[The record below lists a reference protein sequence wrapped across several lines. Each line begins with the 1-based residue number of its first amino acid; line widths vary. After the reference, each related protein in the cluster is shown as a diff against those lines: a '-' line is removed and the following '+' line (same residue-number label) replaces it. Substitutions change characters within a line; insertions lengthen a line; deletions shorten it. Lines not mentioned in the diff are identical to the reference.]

1 MDDMRQ
7 RIQKESAEA
16 ESRVELATEE
26 DLDFQLRRVRQ
37 ATAQSSVDAKF
48 LERQRRLGLVEEEEP
63 RKVELE
69 SSVEEASA
77 GESVKVEL

>member
-1 MDDMRQ
+1 MRMRR
-7 RIQKESAEA
+7 RIQQEAAEA

-37 ATAQSSVDAKF
+37 ATAQASVDAKF
-48 LERQRRLGLVEEEEP
+48 RERQVRLGLVEEEP

-69 SSVEEASA
+69 SGVEESDA
-77 GESVKVEL
+77 GESLKVEI